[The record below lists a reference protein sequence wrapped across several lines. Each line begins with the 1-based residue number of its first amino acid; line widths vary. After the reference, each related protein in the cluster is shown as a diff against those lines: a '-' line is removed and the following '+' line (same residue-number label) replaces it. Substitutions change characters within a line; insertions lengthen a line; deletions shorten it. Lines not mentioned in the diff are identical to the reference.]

1 MAPIRKTDARSE
13 KRDRTSPESSVRP
26 NQLVRQNEYSPSL
39 ALCTLARG
47 LELALL
53 RRNVKH
59 GSSQTNNHM
68 RIARTIGQIAAGAV
82 LVICLLVLIGAHA
95 YGLPLIAP
103 IGSTVLSILGPWLI
117 VVPIAIGALEIRL
130 WRASHSRG
138 TLLLMTMAVAATGW
152 ASVALAR
159 MVAEFHNHRVPINLV
174 RAFGMKVSQ
183 GSRRDD
189 DLVYGTWKDKP
200 LRLVVYKPSAATAG
214 ESVPI
219 LLYIHGGGFTM
230 GDRFESGSNLRWF
243 TDRGWL
249 ALSIDYVLSSV
260 DRHLWD
266 VATSQVACAMAWTA
280 ANAARLGGD
289 PARISLLGSS
299 AGGNLAINAAYL
311 ANAGRLESSC
321 GGTVPRV
328 AAVGALYPPVDLAAA
343 WASQVP
349 AISDMARQFN
359 TYYVGGSPQQF
370 PDRYRFVDSATHI
383 NAAAPPTLVIF
394 GANDHLVPPDA
405 TDRFAQQARDAGVD
419 ITSIRFPY
427 GDHAFNLNQ
436 YGLGNQFY
444 LGMTER
450 FLSEH
455 GQRPA
460 NSR

>member
-1 MAPIRKTDARSE
+1 
-13 KRDRTSPESSVRP
+13 
-26 NQLVRQNEYSPSL
+26 
-39 ALCTLARG
+39 
-47 LELALL
+47 
-53 RRNVKH
+53 
-59 GSSQTNNHM
+59 M
-68 RIARTIGQIAAGAV
+68 RIARTIGQIAAGVA
-82 LVICLLVLIGAHA
+82 LVICLLVLIGAHV
-95 YGLPLIAP
+95 YDLPLISP
-103 IGSTVLSILGPWLI
+103 IGSTVLSTFGPWLI

-138 TLLLMTMAVAATGW
+138 SLVLMTMAIGATGW

-159 MVAEFHNHRVPINLV
+159 MVAESHNHGVPINLG
-174 RAFGMKVSQ
+174 RALGMRVSP
-183 GSRRDD
+183 GSPPDE
-189 DLVYGTWKDKP
+189 DLVYGTWQEHP
-200 LRLVVYKPSAATAG
+200 LRLLVYKPKTAAAASA
-214 ESVPI
+214 PI

-243 TDRGWL
+243 TNRGWL
-249 ALSIDYVLSSV
+249 ALSIDYALSSV

-280 ANAARLGGD
+280 ANAARIGGD

-321 GGTVPRV
+321 GGTVPHV
-328 AAVGALYPPVDLAAA
+328 VAVGALYPPVDLSAA

-349 AISDMARQFN
+349 AISDMARKFN
-359 TYYVGGSPQQF
+359 TYYVGGSPEQF
-370 PDRYRFVDSATHI
+370 PDRYRFVNSASHI
-383 NAAAPPTLVIF
+383 NAAAPPTLIIF

-405 TDRFAQQARDAGVD
+405 TVHFVQQARNAGID
-419 ITSIRFPY
+419 IEGIRFPY

-460 NSR
+460 KSRPARGQ

>member
-1 MAPIRKTDARSE
+1 
-13 KRDRTSPESSVRP
+13 V
-26 NQLVRQNEYSPSL
+26 
-39 ALCTLARG
+39 
-47 LELALL
+47 
-53 RRNVKH
+53 
-59 GSSQTNNHM
+59 
-68 RIARTIGQIAAGAV
+68 RIARTIGQIAAGAA
-82 LVICLLVLIGAHA
+82 LVICLLVLIGAHV
-95 YGLPLIAP
+95 YGLPLISP
-103 IGSTVLSILGPWLI
+103 IGSTVLSIFGPWLV

-138 TLLLMTMAVAATGW
+138 TFLLIAMAVAATGW

-159 MVAEFHNHRVPINLV
+159 MLAEFHHHGVPINLV
-174 RAFGMKVSQ
+174 RTFGMRVLP
-183 GSRRDD
+183 GSRPDED
-189 DLVYGTWKDKP
+189 AVYGTWQDQP
-200 LRLVVYKPSAATAG
+200 LHLVVYKPKSAAPGQSA
-214 ESVPI
+214 PI

-230 GDRFESGSNLRWF
+230 GDRFEAGTNLRWF

-249 ALSIDYVLSSV
+249 ALSIDYTLSSV

-266 VATSQVACAMAWTA
+266 TTTSEVGCAMAWTA

-289 PARISLLGSS
+289 AARISLLGSS

-321 GGTVPRV
+321 GGTVARV
-328 AAVGALYPPVDLAAA
+328 SAVSALYPPVDLAAA

-349 AISDMARQFN
+349 GISDMARQFN

-405 TDRFAQQARDAGVD
+405 TDRFAQQARHAGID
-419 ITSIRFPY
+419 IESIPFPY

-436 YGLGNQFY
+436 DGIGNQFY
-444 LGMTER
+444 LGMTDK

-460 NSR
+460 NSAGLRPSD